1 MKMMPPEARARSSDG
16 GSASSSLPA
25 RKGTP
30 GAASSWAKSSGRPIS
45 LLTSRATCSGIDGAT
60 GASVAGAV
68 PDVQRGRLLYENSC
82 NACHTTQPHWRSK
95 RLVVTWGDLVAQVT
109 RWQGIAGLNWS
120 SDDIRDVAVFLNEEF
135 YHLPCDACGGPSAR
149 LKLP

>member
-1 MKMMPPEARARSSDG
+1 MALSRKSVLAIALAAALGACST
-16 GSASSSLPA
+16 SSS
-25 RKGTP
+25 T
-30 GAASSWAKSSGRPIS
+30 SS
-45 LLTSRATCSGIDGAT
+45 
-60 GASVAGAV
+60 ASVAGAV

-109 RWQGIAGLNWS
+109 RWQGIAGLNWT